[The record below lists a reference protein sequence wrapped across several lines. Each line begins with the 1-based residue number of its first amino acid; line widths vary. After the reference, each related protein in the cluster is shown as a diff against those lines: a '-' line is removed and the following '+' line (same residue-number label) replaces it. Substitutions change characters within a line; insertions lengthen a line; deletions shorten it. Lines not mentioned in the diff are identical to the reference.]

1 MIAFVLLCG
10 CLPFDDDSA
19 RITSETAARRKFTL
33 RFPKW
38 AAGLSASAKDLLHN
52 LLDVN
57 PKTRFT
63 AEQALSHP
71 WVSGKTVQANNYL
84 NSPSI
89 LASERRKEMLKSP
102 MMQAMQSKM
111 TGGKGSDAWMYACM
125 CACIASF
132 SHCSDCLAVVA
143 VATVVT
149 VVAMH

>member
-63 AEQALSHP
+63 AEQALNHP

-89 LASERRKEMLKSP
+89 LASERRKDLLRSP
-102 MMQAMQSKM
+102 MMQAMQTKM
-111 TGGKGSDAWMYACM
+111 AAGD
-125 CACIASF
+125 
-132 SHCSDCLAVVA
+132 
-143 VATVVT
+143 
-149 VVAMH
+149 